1 VSNTCQSLKD
11 FTFNLGTGLLQSM
24 SNPYFQNVLFSETTT
39 VRIIT
44 STNNQDNDDDDDESV
59 ADNLLSNLAVQLDR
73 DPFTLRE

>member
-1 VSNTCQSLKD
+1 
-11 FTFNLGTGLLQSM
+11 M